1 MTEEKGNKMHTLQP
15 VITSKVFKVGNNRGK
30 KRVWMEGNFLKN
42 AGIVRGMK
50 FSKRILT
57 EGFQPMMVLDFD
69 DQGPHT
75 VAGTEQRPIIDMNG
89 KYLADVLD
97 DFANYSASIHKFESI
112 SGISYSII
120 IGGTK

>member
-1 MTEEKGNKMHTLQP
+1 MTEEKVNKMHTLQP

-57 EGFQPMMVLDFD
+57 EGIQPMMVLEFD

-89 KYLADVLD
+89 KYLADVLND
-97 DFANYSASIHKFESI
+97 CANYSASIHKFESI

-120 IGGTK
+120 IVGTK

>member
-30 KRVWMEGNFLKN
+30 KRVWMEGHFLKN

-50 FSKRILT
+50 FSKRILKD
-57 EGFQPMMVLDFD
+57 GLQPMMVLDFD

-97 DFANYSASIHKFESI
+97 DFTNYSASIHKFESI
-112 SGISYSII
+112 SGISYAII